1 MVGPVISGSYGELE
15 PSACK
20 PICCFLR
27 YDCHQSRSE
36 KLSITSSDP
45 SDSLGRILN
54 GVQLLDFT
62 DQFVAKPAESFEEPV
77 GQFS

>member
-1 MVGPVISGSYGELE
+1 MREIPLELE

-45 SDSLGRILN
+45 SDILGRILN
-54 GVQLLDFT
+54 GVQLLDLT
-62 DQFVAKPAESFEEPV
+62 DQFVAKPAESVEEPV